1 MMSESATSSDR
12 SRARQSHTVSRP
24 TIAAVMAE
32 TIVGPADPR
41 SLRSPKL
48 TPRLNPR
55 TRLKEGS
62 TGITRGGFITQASIA
77 HLEARS
83 RAATMPA
90 AASARAKRG
99 SRAEADAAGRLAIVR
114 LHRRRF
120 RGAGF
125 WLLDARRQSGD
136 LLCSRALKAR
146 QFFAGEYAAG
156 RQIELHGVQR
166 RFFGEDLVMQVRPAR
181 DRKSTRLNSSH

>member
-1 MMSESATSSDR
+1 
-12 SRARQSHTVSRP
+12 
-24 TIAAVMAE
+24 MAE

-114 LHRRRF
+114 LHRR
-120 RGAGF
+120 
-125 WLLDARRQSGD
+125 
-136 LLCSRALKAR
+136 
-146 QFFAGEYAAG
+146 
-156 RQIELHGVQR
+156 
-166 RFFGEDLVMQVRPAR
+166 

>member
-1 MMSESATSSDR
+1 MGGGATSSDR
-12 SRARQSHTVSRP
+12 SRARQSQTVSRP

-120 RGAGF
+120 RGEIG
-125 WLLDARRQSGD
+125 
-136 LLCSRALKAR
+136 RA
-146 QFFAGEYAAG
+146 
-156 RQIELHGVQR
+156 HV
-166 RFFGEDLVMQVRPAR
+166 
-181 DRKSTRLNSSH
+181 

>member
-1 MMSESATSSDR
+1 
-12 SRARQSHTVSRP
+12 
-24 TIAAVMAE
+24 MAE

-99 SRAEADAAGRLAIVR
+99 SRAEADAAGRLALVR
-114 LHRRRF
+114 LPRRRI
-120 RGAGF
+120 RGA
-125 WLLDARRQSGD
+125 
-136 LLCSRALKAR
+136 
-146 QFFAGEYAAG
+146 
-156 RQIELHGVQR
+156 
-166 RFFGEDLVMQVRPAR
+166 
-181 DRKSTRLNSSH
+181 DRKTTRLNSTPKS

>member
-1 MMSESATSSDR
+1 MGGGATSSDR

-83 RAATMPA
+83 RAARSEEDTTELQSLMRHSYA
-90 AASARAKRG
+90 
-99 SRAEADAAGRLAIVR
+99 VF
-114 LHRRRF
+114 F
-120 RGAGF
+120 R
-125 WLLDARRQSGD
+125 
-136 LLCSRALKAR
+136 K
-146 QFFAGEYAAG
+146 
-156 RQIELHGVQR
+156 
-166 RFFGEDLVMQVRPAR
+166 
-181 DRKSTRLNSSH
+181 K